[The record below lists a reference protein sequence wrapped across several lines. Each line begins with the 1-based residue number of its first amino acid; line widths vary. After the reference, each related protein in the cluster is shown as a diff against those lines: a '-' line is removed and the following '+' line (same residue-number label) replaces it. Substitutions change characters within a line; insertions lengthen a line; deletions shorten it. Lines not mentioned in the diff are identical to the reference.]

1 MTREQST
8 RKSPPPVANFYRA
21 SGLCADDSV
30 GYLVKR
36 VMVSIT
42 TAADS
47 RLEGDGLTHIQWG
60 PLFMLRNGRAST
72 VAELARELNTDPGA
86 MTRLLDRLEA
96 KGLCRRKRS
105 TDDRR
110 VVRIELTA
118 EGLAASAKVPP
129 VLSEVMNEM
138 LSGFNREEWD
148 SLKSMLRRMIDNA
161 EAHRAHESEA
171 KAEGP
176 TKPVRVRATT
186 LPAAE
191 RRVAR

>member
-1 MTREQST
+1 
-8 RKSPPPVANFYRA
+8 
-21 SGLCADDSV
+21 
-30 GYLVKR
+30 
-36 VMVSIT
+36 
-42 TAADS
+42 
-47 RLEGDGLTHIQWG
+47 
-60 PLFMLRNGRAST
+60 MLRNGRAST

-161 EAHRAHESEA
+161 EAHRAHESGA
-171 KAEGP
+171 KAESP
-176 TKPVRVRATT
+176 TKPARVRAAA
-186 LPAAE
+186 LPAVE

>member
-1 MTREQST
+1 MTRDQST
-8 RKSPPPVANFYRA
+8 RESPPPVAGFYRA
-21 SGLCADDSV
+21 SAFCADDSV

-36 VMVSIT
+36 VMVAIT
-42 TAADS
+42 TSADS

-60 PLFMLRNGRAST
+60 PLFMLRSGRAST

-96 KGLCRRKRS
+96 KGLCRRQRC

-129 VLSEVMNEM
+129 VLSDVMNEM
-138 LSGFNREEWD
+138 LSGFSREEWE
-148 SLKSMLRRMIDNA
+148 SLKSMLRRMIQNA
-161 EAHRAHESEA
+161 EVHRAHEAELEA
-171 KAEGP
+171 QRAA
-176 TKPVRVRATT
+176 KPPRVRAA
-186 LPAAE
+186 PATASE

>member
-1 MTREQST
+1 
-8 RKSPPPVANFYRA
+8 VANFYQA
-21 SGLCADDSV
+21 SGFCADDSV

-42 TAADS
+42 TSADS

-96 KGLCRRKRS
+96 KGLCRRQRS

-138 LSGFNREEWD
+138 LSGFNREEWE

-161 EAHRAHESEA
+161 EAHRAH
-171 KAEGP
+171 
-176 TKPVRVRATT
+176 
-186 LPAAE
+186 AAE
-191 RRVAR
+191 LLAEAPAKPARSRVSTAHAQDRRAAR